1 MNADRHS
8 DSATTGPKGVDGAVG
23 VPDAKWFVAIVN
35 SKHEKSS
42 AEKLQEAGF
51 EAFVATQRELHVWNN
66 GRRKMVDRVVI
77 PGMVFVKCY
86 EQERRRIVTLPYI
99 LRFMVNRTVDSGSLN
114 KPAATIPDDQM
125 ARLKFMLGQT
135 DVPVDFVPTLY
146 NVKDTVRVVRGSF
159 MGLTGNIMQHSD
171 GTHTLLVSLS
181 ILGGAT
187 VRIEPHDVE
196 KL

>member
-1 MNADRHS
+1 MSADRHS
-8 DSATTGPKGVDGAVG
+8 NFATTGPTGVDGAVG

-35 SKHEKSS
+35 PKHEKSS
-42 AEKLQEAGF
+42 AEKLHESGF

-77 PGMVFVKCY
+77 PGMVFVKCS

-99 LRFMVNRTVDSGSLN
+99 LRFMVNRTADSGSLN

-125 ARLKFMLGQT
+125 ARLRFMLGQT
-135 DVPVDFVPTLY
+135 DVPVDFVPTLF

-159 MGLTGNIMQHSD
+159 MGLTGHIMQHSD
-171 GTHTLLVSLS
+171 GTHALLVSLS

>member
-1 MNADRHS
+1 MSADLHS
-8 DSATTGPKGVDGAVG
+8 DFVTTGPKGVDGAVG

-35 SKHEKSS
+35 PKHEKSS

-51 EAFVATQRELHVWNN
+51 EVFVATQRELHVWNN

-77 PGMVFVKCY
+77 PGMVFVKCC
-86 EQERRRIVTLPYI
+86 EQERRRIVTLSYI

-135 DVPVDFVPTLY
+135 DVPVDFVPTLF